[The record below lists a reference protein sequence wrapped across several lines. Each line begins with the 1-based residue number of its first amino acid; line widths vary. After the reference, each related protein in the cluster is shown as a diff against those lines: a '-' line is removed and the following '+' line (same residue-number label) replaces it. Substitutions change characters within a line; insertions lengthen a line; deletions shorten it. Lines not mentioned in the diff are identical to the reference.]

1 MSISNQNG
9 KDTAAKITPRA
20 IEMMTKS
27 INQAMNLSVQL
38 AKINLDG
45 YSVFDVGDEVDDN
58 FLNSIIVNKIAE
70 YNNLDFNARYYI
82 HLC

>member
-9 KDTAAKITPRA
+9 KDTAAKITPRT

-38 AKINLDG
+38 AKTNLDG

>member
-1 MSISNQNG
+1 
-9 KDTAAKITPRA
+9 
-20 IEMMTKS
+20 
-27 INQAMNLSVQL
+27 MNLSVQL

-45 YSVFDVGDEVDDN
+45 YSVFDVGDDVDDN